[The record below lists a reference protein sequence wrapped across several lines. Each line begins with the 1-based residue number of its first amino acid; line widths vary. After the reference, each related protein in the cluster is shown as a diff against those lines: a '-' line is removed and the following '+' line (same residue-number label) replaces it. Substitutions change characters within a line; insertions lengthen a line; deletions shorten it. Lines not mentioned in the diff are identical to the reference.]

1 MKALWLLLLAM
12 PLALCG
18 GCGGDDD
25 GGGPPS
31 PPTDQEVL
39 AAGWDAF
46 EAGDLA
52 EADVQFREL
61 LARGAL
67 LPEAHSGLG
76 WRFLYGAEPDSALIH
91 FQATAVAEVDDPD
104 LEDEIHAGLAVT
116 YDALDRPADTLLASA
131 AVDDTW
137 DFAHDATLTHDDL
150 VVLRAV
156 AQYALGDFAASLVEV
171 QRLAPAFDADVDT
184 PAGRAALA
192 AKIEELQ
199 S

>member
-18 GCGGDDD
+18 GCGGDDG
-25 GGGPPS
+25 GGGPPP

-52 EADVQFREL
+52 EADDQFREL

-67 LPEAHSGLG
+67 TVEAHNGLG
-76 WRFLYGAEPDSALIH
+76 WRFLYGGEQDSAYVH
-91 FQATAVAEVDDPD
+91 FERIRMVETDSSA
-104 LEDEIHAGLAVT
+104 LELEIHAGWVLVVDT
-116 YDALDRPADTLLASA
+116 YNTPWEVILMSEDFGEDW
-131 AVDDTW
+131 V
-137 DFAHDATLTHDDL
+137 FAHDATLTGADII
-150 VVLRAV
+150 VLRA
-156 AQYALGDFAASLVEV
+156 ANYYAWGRFADSLGEV
-171 QRLAPAFDADVDT
+171 QRLAPTFDADVDT

>member
-1 MKALWLLLLAM
+1 MKVFWLLLLAL
-12 PLALCG
+12 PLALCA

-25 GGGPPS
+25 NGPPP

-52 EADVQFREL
+52 EADEQFREL
-61 LARGAL
+61 LARGVLRA
-67 LPEAHSGLG
+67 EAHNGLG
-76 WRFLYGAEPDSALIH
+76 WRFAYGAEPDSALVH
-91 FQATAVAEVDDPD
+91 FQAPAVAEIDDAD
-104 LEDEIHAGLAVT
+104 LDDEINAGLALT
-116 YDALDRPADTLLASA
+116 FDALDRPADTLVASA
-131 AVDDTW
+131 AVAAAW
-137 DFAHDATLTHDDL
+137 VFAHDGTLTHDDL

-171 QRLAPAFDADVDT
+171 QRLDPTFDADVDT

-192 AKIEELQ
+192 AKIEELL

>member
-1 MKALWLLLLAM
+1 MKALLLFLLAL
-12 PLALCG
+12 PLALCA

-25 GGGPPS
+25 DNGPPP

-52 EADVQFREL
+52 ESEDQFREL

-67 LPEAHSGLG
+67 LAEAHNGLG
-76 WRFLYGAEPDSALIH
+76 WRFLYASNPDSAYAH
-91 FQATAVAEVDDPD
+91 FSLYDYEDTDPPQLD
-104 LEDEIHAGLAVT
+104 HEIDAGLALVS
-116 YDALDRPADTLLASA
+116 DAFNVPQEVIRTSADIA
-131 AVDDTW
+131 AGWV
-137 DFAHDATLTHDDL
+137 FAHDDTLDFADI
-150 VVLRAV
+150 VVLRA
-156 AQYALGDFAASLVEV
+156 AAYYALAQFASSLAEV
-171 QRLAPAFDADVDT
+171 QRLDSTFDADVDT

>member
-1 MKALWLLLLAM
+1 MKALWLLLLAT

-18 GCGGDDD
+18 GCGGDDG
-25 GGGPPS
+25 GGGPPP
-31 PPTDQEVL
+31 PPTDEAVL

-52 EADVQFREL
+52 AADVQFREL
-61 LARGAL
+61 LVRGAL
-67 LPEAHSGLG
+67 LAEAHDGLG
-76 WRFLYGAEPDSALIH
+76 WRFVFGSAPDSALVH
-91 FQATAVAEVDDPD
+91 FTAARAAGADASEVADEVFAGLAFAHDALGHPGDVLTTSAEVD
-104 LEDEIHAGLAVT
+104 AG
-116 YDALDRPADTLLASA
+116 
-131 AVDDTW
+131 W
-137 DFAHDATLTHDDL
+137 DFAHDTALDHADL
-150 VVLRAV
+150 ILLRAV

>member
-25 GGGPPS
+25 GGGPPP
-31 PPTDQEVL
+31 PPTDEEVL

-67 LPEAHSGLG
+67 RLEAHDGLG
-76 WRFLYGAEPDSALIH
+76 WRFVYGARPDSARVH
-91 FQATAVAEVDDPD
+91 FETALEFETDDVD
-104 LEDEIHAGLAVT
+104 LEDEVDAGLVVT
-116 YDALDRPADTLLASA
+116 YDALDRPADVLAA
-131 AVDDTW
+131 GAVDEDW
-137 DFAHDATLTHDDL
+137 VFAHDDALTAADIIA
-150 VVLRAV
+150 LRA
-156 AQYALGDFAASLVEV
+156 ASHYALGQFAESLLEV
-171 QRLAPAFDADVDT
+171 QRLEATFTADVET
-184 PAGRAALA
+184 IEGRAALA
-192 AKIEELQ
+192 AKIEELL

>member
-1 MKALWLLLLAM
+1 MKALWLLLLAL

-25 GGGPPS
+25 GDGPPP

-39 AAGWDAF
+39 GAGWDAF

-52 EADVQFREL
+52 EAEDQFREL

-67 LPEAHSGLG
+67 LAEAHDGLG
-76 WRFLYGAEPDSALIH
+76 WRFAYGGEPDSALVH
-91 FQATAVAEVDDPD
+91 FDAALAAGADATALADEVY
-104 LEDEIHAGLAVT
+104 AGLAVT
-116 YDALDRPADTLLASA
+116 HDALADPDGVLDASA
-131 AVDDTW
+131 EVGSAWV
-137 DFAHDATLTHDDL
+137 FAHDAALTHDDL
-150 VVLRAV
+150 ILLRAV
-156 AQYALGDFAASLVEV
+156 AHYALGDFAASLDEV
-171 QRLAPAFDADVDT
+171 QLLAPTFDADVGT